1 MINNVYTSEITIR
14 SESSF
19 VPTYKNRFSFIAGLN
34 PSYAKAGDM
43 NNLTLSYGRAMDD
56 YWIDTNLAM
65 NNGLFY
71 KFSANNKDATGA
83 SDDQINVF
91 KKFSDFFSAGAH
103 LNYNLAVVK
112 RAQANNTLSNSKRS
126 LTLGFLTI
134 GFDLSVYL

>member
-1 MINNVYTSEITIR
+1 MKNTIFKIVLSLICSTLINNVYTSEITIR

-83 SDDQINVF
+83 SDDQINDH
-91 KKFSDFFSAGAH
+91 K
-103 LNYNLAVVK
+103 N
-112 RAQANNTLSNSKRS
+112 S
-126 LTLGFLTI
+126 LTSIGLGI
-134 GFDLSVYL
+134 G